1 MKTRKSLSHKL
12 LVQELLIQ
20 LKFPIRAQD
29 LKKRI
34 ESLIDR
40 EYLERDEQ
48 NPQVSS
54 LTALCAV
61 SAVVHPLP
69 LWCLAAC
76 IKVFVCFMGGLAL
89 SCAYQIG
96 GVRPHGFHDRI
107 FMHGEETWCEHALLS
122 EANLYWRQC
131 IC

>member
-48 NPQVSS
+48 NPQVKIVM
-54 LTALCAV
+54 LECVCLFVRLCVQV
-61 SAVVHPLP
+61 SVCLAFRLSACLSVCHPL
-69 LWCLAAC
+69 
-76 IKVFVCFMGGLAL
+76 FVHL
-89 SCAYQIG
+89 
-96 GVRPHGFHDRI
+96 
-107 FMHGEETWCEHALLS
+107 
-122 EANLYWRQC
+122 
-131 IC
+131 